1 MSLEKIINDAWEKK
15 DQISPNSEQGLKD
28 TINQVED
35 LNKSLVG
42 CNPCKKAAKEIERKM
57 AEQKINELKIDGIK
71 RIVDSIFQATK
82 NDQQKN

>member
-1 MSLEKIINDAWEKK
+1 MVK
-15 DQISPNSEQGLKD
+15 KD

-71 RIVDSIFQATK
+71 RIVDSILQNT
-82 NDQQKN
+82 NDDQQKN

>member
-1 MSLEKIINDAWEKK
+1 MKK
-15 DQISPNSEQGLKD
+15 N
-28 TINQVED
+28 TIDRVND

-42 CNPCKKAAKEIERKM
+42 CDHCKKAAQRIERKM
-57 AEQKINELKIDGIK
+57 DEKKINDFKIDGIK